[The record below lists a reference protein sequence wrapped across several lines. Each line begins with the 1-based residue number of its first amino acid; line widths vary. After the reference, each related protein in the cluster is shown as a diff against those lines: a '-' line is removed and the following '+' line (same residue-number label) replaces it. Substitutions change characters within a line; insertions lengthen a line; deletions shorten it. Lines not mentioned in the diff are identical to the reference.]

1 MNERWIWV
9 IRYVVVIALAL
20 VLGAVLGEMA
30 LFKTTKLGKTGL
42 NAAHFAQFLGYGGAL
57 LVFWLFARRAAGEL
71 DGRDPR
77 WNPVKSIALPLA
89 TLIVVACMQAVLLLV
104 LGPLMSKA
112 WHQAYNWVFIAAIMA
127 SAAWLVAALLTGSAS
142 LSGIFGASGRIARRQ
157 EKAGHRA

>member
-1 MNERWIWV
+1 
-9 IRYVVVIALAL
+9 
-20 VLGAVLGEMA
+20 
-30 LFKTTKLGKTGL
+30 
-42 NAAHFAQFLGYGGAL
+42 
-57 LVFWLFARRAAGEL
+57 
-71 DGRDPR
+71 
-77 WNPVKSIALPLA
+77 
-89 TLIVVACMQAVLLLV
+89 MQAVLLLV